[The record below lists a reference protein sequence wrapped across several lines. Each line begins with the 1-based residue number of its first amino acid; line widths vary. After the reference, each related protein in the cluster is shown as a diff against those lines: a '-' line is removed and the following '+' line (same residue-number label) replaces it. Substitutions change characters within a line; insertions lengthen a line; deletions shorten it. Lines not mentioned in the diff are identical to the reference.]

1 MEMHEVLA
9 SREELQCEDD
19 DSITK
24 ALQKLHKNLGHPA
37 THDLVRIL
45 KHGSA
50 SNRAIELAKNLSCD
64 FCKAN
69 IRPHVPLP
77 ARPNRVNAFN
87 QSVGVDVKWLPGF
100 KPNQQIKALNMVDQG
115 SCFQQV
121 VPFFEQET
129 TEVIRKLFD
138 THWVKWAGPP
148 QEIIVDQAR
157 TNLGEAF
164 QGWLDNQGVSV
175 RMIPAGAHWQLGRTE
190 SHGGW
195 FGRVLDRVI
204 QEHAPSN
211 QAEWEECV
219 RHAHV
224 KNHMI
229 QSYGYTP
236 HQHVFGRNPELPG
249 DLLNEPLHVVPG
261 TAGLSDDAVARAQAI
276 RTSARHAVIALQDDK
291 ALRHALAARPRAT
304 IHFCPGDLVCYWRNQ
319 KLVGKG
325 VVQQGGRWYGTAVI
339 IGQIGKNWIV
349 AHRRQIIRCAPEQLR
364 PATTEERTLIS
375 SPQAELLG
383 VKDLIEGGTFK
394 SHQLI
399 DLVPGHYPTS
409 ESSQQSPD
417 TGTQENP
424 DVQKPAVD
432 EKAVTPPSV
441 QPMTRDDE
449 PKPTIQPPDWN
460 AEQSNVPSNTSSAS
474 TDRPRDTPQAEP
486 SSYGPIR
493 RRVDQKS
500 GATALYRPAA
510 MRQEDFL
517 EVIKEVVPR
526 LIDEAM
532 QPTDESMD
540 AGLKRPLTP
549 SHADEV
555 QEPPTSKHRGSEDDE
570 VLSVEEINQHL
581 SQGSIESLIAAY
593 MEKKLSKEIPPSKN
607 PPELQKLVDE
617 SKGVEWNTIADKQA
631 IRLHF
636 GKKALKI
643 KEQFAD
649 RFIGSRFVIIRK
661 AIQDG
666 PG

>member
-1 MEMHEVLA
+1 
-9 SREELQCEDD
+9 
-19 DSITK
+19 
-24 ALQKLHKNLGHPA
+24 
-37 THDLVRIL
+37 
-45 KHGSA
+45 
-50 SNRAIELAKNLSCD
+50 
-64 FCKAN
+64 
-69 IRPHVPLP
+69 
-77 ARPNRVNAFN
+77 
-87 QSVGVDVKWLPGF
+87 
-100 KPNQQIKALNMVDQG
+100 
-115 SCFQQV
+115 
-121 VPFFEQET
+121 
-129 TEVIRKLFD
+129 
-138 THWVKWAGPP
+138 
-148 QEIIVDQAR
+148 
-157 TNLGEAF
+157 
-164 QGWLDNQGVSV
+164 
-175 RMIPAGAHWQLGRTE
+175 
-190 SHGGW
+190 
-195 FGRVLDRVI
+195 
-204 QEHAPSN
+204 
-211 QAEWEECV
+211 
-219 RHAHV
+219 
-224 KNHMI
+224 MI
-229 QSYGYTP
+229 QGYGYTP

-474 TDRPRDTPQAEP
+474 TDRPRDTPQAES

-593 MEKKLSKEIPPSKN
+593 MEKKLSKEIPPSNN

-666 PG
+666 IAVDIHDPTTFKIKSRWVVQGHLDPDLALKAEEGMLQSPTLSQLGRMTLMQVIASFRWKLQLGDIKGAFLEAGSLPEKYRPLYAKMPPGGIPGVPNREDVVIEIVGNIYGQNDAPRAWHRTFDTEALKLGWTRSILDPCLYTLRCPKAQKLVGIMGIILQ